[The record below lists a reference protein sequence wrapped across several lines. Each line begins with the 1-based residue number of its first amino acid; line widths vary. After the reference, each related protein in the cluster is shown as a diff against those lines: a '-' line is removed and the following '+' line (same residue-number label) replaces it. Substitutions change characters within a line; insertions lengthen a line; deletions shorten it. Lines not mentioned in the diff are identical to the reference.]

1 MKRQVV
7 ELINKLEEQK
17 EKTNGLVIE
26 LSEVKQQ
33 LVNLTSR
40 YNDLEKKS
48 LSLDR
53 FRNCKSMG
61 FYEIFDALYNL
72 CDSGENGENIRYWH
86 SSSTGQDRTVLSEND
101 EYTET
106 FPKPGRPR
114 LLHPKEELFITL
126 CRLRQGFAE
135 EHLAHLYGISQATMS
150 RIIITWVNLL
160 YLRLKDVPMW
170 PSREKV
176 NKHMPEQFKEKYP
189 LTRITI
195 DCTKVK
201 CRMPCSLCLNSELF
215 STYKNNT
222 TLKAL
227 VGITPG
233 GALSFVSQVYTGYIS
248 DRKIVLHSGILDQ
261 KFENGDS
268 VMADKGFT
276 VQDLLPPGV
285 GLNIPPLLCFSS
297 SALHQSVFF
306 QC

>member
-1 MKRQVV
+1 MV
-7 ELINKLEEQK
+7 ELINKLEKQK
-17 EKTNGLVIE
+17 EKTNALVIK
-26 LSEVKQQ
+26 LNEVKQQ

-40 YNDLEKKS
+40 YNHLEKKS
-48 LSLDR
+48 FSLDR
-53 FRNCKSMG
+53 FSKSMWFYTG
-61 FYEIFDALYNL
+61 FANDEIFDALYNL
-72 CDSGENGENIRYWH
+72 CDPGENGENIRYWH
-86 SSSTGQDRTVLSEND
+86 SSSTGQDTTVLSEND

-195 DCTKVK
+195 DCTEVK
-201 CRMPCSLCLNSELF
+201 CQMPCSLCLNSELF

-233 GALSFVSQVYTGYIS
+233 GALSFVSQVYTGHIS

-276 VQDLLPPGV
+276 VQDLLPPGI